1 LHTKFTGTHNDQEL
15 WRKEE
20 LKRQLGSEEAMKVKK
35 IRLEVWNAHRDPKEK
50 KTSKA

>member
-1 LHTKFTGTHNDQEL
+1 MGTHNDQEL

-35 IRLEVWNAHRDPKEK
+35 IRLEVWNAHRDPQEK